1 MSFLFLFSVFYLLQ
15 VHRGLPIDQEKRRM
29 AAQQR
34 GISVEQFRNEELIEL
49 NRCFLP
55 YTRFFGRRYLE
66 KECRR
71 LTYWRQHMDET
82 TASDGVIGKE

>member
-1 MSFLFLFSVFYLLQ
+1 MSLLFLTTVFYLLQ

-34 GISVEQFRNEELIEL
+34 GITVEQFRNEELIEIE
-49 NRCFLP
+49 RCFLP

-71 LTYWRQHMDET
+71 LTYWRHSMDEKI
-82 TASDGVIGKE
+82 ARESAIGK